1 MKNIY
6 RILLIIS
13 AAFLA
18 ASCGSKEEVPNV
30 SENIVAEWHLT
41 SVSGMSTVPQVY
53 INFAQDLSFQLYQK
67 IGDGRYRRYDGTYT
81 VASTLLSGKYADG
94 QAWGSSYTVS
104 FEGDVLVLAA
114 DNGSAEVCKYEKKA
128 LSETDKAGAILV
140 TKSEE
145 DGPRFL

>member
-18 ASCGSKEEVPNV
+18 ASCGSKEEGPNV

-41 SVSGMSTVPQVY
+41 SVSGMSSVPQIY

-67 IGDGRYRRYDGTYT
+67 VGDGRYRRYDGTYT
-81 VASTLLSGKYADG
+81 VASTVLSGKYADG

-104 FEGDVLVLAA
+104 FDGDVLVLTA

-128 LSETDKAGAILV
+128 LPETDKAEAILV

>member
-18 ASCGSKEEVPNV
+18 ASCGSKEDGPDIAG
-30 SENIVAEWHLT
+30 NIVGEWHLT
-41 SVSGMSTVPQVY
+41 SVSGMSSVPQVY

-67 IGDGRYRRYDGTYT
+67 VGDGRYRRYDGTYT
-81 VASTLLSGKYADG
+81 VASTVLSGKYADG

>member
-18 ASCGSKEEVPNV
+18 ASCGSKEEGPNV

-94 QAWGSSYTVS
+94 QAWGSNYTVS
-104 FEGDVLVLAA
+104 FEGDVLVLTA

-128 LSETDKAGAILV
+128 LPETDKAEAILV

>member
-13 AAFLA
+13 AAFIA
-18 ASCGSKEEVPNV
+18 ASCGSKEEGPNV

-67 IGDGRYRRYDGTYT
+67 VGDGRYRRYDGTYT

-94 QAWGSSYTVS
+94 QAWGSNYTVS
-104 FEGDVLVLAA
+104 FDGDVLVLTA

-128 LSETDKAGAILV
+128 LPETDKAEAILV

>member
-18 ASCGSKEEVPNV
+18 ASCGSKEEGPNV

-94 QAWGSSYTVS
+94 QAWGSNYTVS
-104 FEGDVLVLAA
+104 FEGDVLVLTA

-128 LSETDKAGAILV
+128 LSETDKAEAILV

>member
-18 ASCGSKEEVPNV
+18 ASCGSKEDGPDIAG
-30 SENIVAEWHLT
+30 NIVGEWHLT
-41 SVSGMSTVPQVY
+41 SVSGMSSVPQVY

-67 IGDGRYRRYDGTYT
+67 VGDGRYRRYDGTYT
-81 VASTLLSGKYADG
+81 VASTVLSGKYADG

-104 FEGDVLVLAA
+104 FDGDVLVLTA

-128 LSETDKAGAILV
+128 LPETDKAEAILV

>member
-13 AAFLA
+13 AAFIA
-18 ASCGSKEEVPNV
+18 ASCGSKEDGPDI
-30 SENIVAEWHLT
+30 SADIVAEWHLT
-41 SVSGMSTVPQVY
+41 SISGMSTVPQVY

-67 IGDGRYRRYDGTYT
+67 VGDGRYRRYDGTYA
-81 VASTLLSGKYADG
+81 VASTVLSGKYADG
-94 QAWGSSYTVS
+94 QAWGSNYTVS
-104 FEGDVLVLAA
+104 FEGEVLVLTA

-128 LSETDKAGAILV
+128 LSETDKAEAILV